1 MKTKKRILLVDDDAD
16 DQLYFLD
23 AISEISPDLECRVA
37 NNGVEALIKIQVP
50 PPFDVIFLDLN
61 MPIMNGFECLSNLK
75 LLDNY
80 RDIPVVIFTTSK
92 NSQDIQR
99 TKELGASLYF
109 TKPTSF
115 SMLCSKLKKI
125 FEIELP
131 TPVYEV

>member
-1 MKTKKRILLVDDDAD
+1 MKSTKRILLVDDDAD

-23 AISEISPDLECRVA
+23 AITEIYPDMECRVA
-37 NNGVEALIKIQVP
+37 NNGIEALKEVQVP

-61 MPIMNGFECLSNLK
+61 MPIMNGFECLNNLK
-75 LLDNY
+75 LQENY

-92 NSQDIQR
+92 SSKDIQQ

-115 SMLCSKLKKI
+115 SMLCSKLKII
-125 FEIELP
+125 FDIDFS
-131 TPVYEV
+131 TSTYVV